1 MKSATFKYHKVCK
14 YSVPYKTLG
23 RIWADAA
30 AWMEANPGY
39 DAHVAIM
46 KATDHLSSRLAHAAT
61 LEFSDSFG
69 AWGGNDDG
77 VLMLCFASVLA
88 NTGDL

>member
-1 MKSATFKYHKVCK
+1 MKCATFTYRRVCK
-14 YSVPYKTLG
+14 YSVPYETLG

-46 KATDHLSSRLAHAAT
+46 KATDHLSSRLASAAT

-69 AWGGNDDG
+69 AWGGDDEG
-77 VLMLCFASVLA
+77 VLMLLFAAASA
-88 NTGDL
+88 GDLI